1 VAPDALR
8 VVELAQRSDTGRVR
22 DHNEDR
28 SYATPAVVAV
38 ADGMG
43 GALAGE
49 VAAQIAVAAVER
61 VGTGADRGRLRAALE
76 DANRDIRRLAAQ
88 DAGKAGMGTTMTAAS
103 VHDGRADIVHVGDS
117 RAYLW
122 RDGGLLRLTE
132 DHSVVGELLRR
143 GTISQEEA
151 DHHPHRNVITRALGA
166 EPQVQVDVVTQEL
179 ADGDV
184 LLLCSDGLYGEVGE
198 PEIAGELAR
207 AGSLEEA
214 AAALVA
220 MANGAGGHDNVTVVL
235 ARIGHGEEAAAVAAE
250 VAPATTQEHPVV
262 DGPDR
267 RRTVIGGVRSSH
279 PEGAA
284 PSAPPRVLERAGA
297 RRRRR
302 GPLVAA
308 LAVALALIAGGTA
321 WAVSRAYTLEEGP
334 DGTVRVERGLALGPL
349 DLTSGWQG
357 TGVPAAEV
365 AAGAHAADVGDVG
378 GQGATVLRAV
388 RIVWGDGLAD
398 PPALVPVEPPA
409 PAPARRAAGGTTTTG
424 GAP

>member
-1 VAPDALR
+1 VAPDPLR

-28 SYATPAVVAV
+28 SYASPGLVAV

-49 VAAQIAVAAVER
+49 VAAQIAVTAVER
-61 VGTGADRGRLRAALE
+61 VGATDDPQRLRAAVE
-76 DANRDIRRLAAQ
+76 EANRTIRRMAAE

-143 GTISQEEA
+143 GSISQDEA

-166 EPQVQVDVVTQEL
+166 EPQVQVDVVRQDLTE
-179 ADGDV
+179 DDV
-184 LLLCSDGLYGEVGE
+184 LLLCSDGLYGEVSE
-198 PEIAGELAR
+198 AEIATELAR

-214 AAALVA
+214 AAALVS

-235 ARIGHGEEAAAVAAE
+235 ARVGRGEEAVAI
-250 VAPATTQEHPVV
+250 APDDAPTTQEHPVMHP
-262 DGPDR
+262 GPDR
-267 RRTVIGGVRSSH
+267 RRTVIGGVRSSQ
-279 PEGAA
+279 PDGAA
-284 PSAPPRVLERAGA
+284 PAAPPRVLERAGA
-297 RRRRR
+297 RKRRR

-308 LAVALALIAGGTA
+308 LAVALALIAGGAA
-321 WAVSRAYTLEEGP
+321 WAVSRAYTLDEGT
-334 DGTVRVERGLALGPL
+334 DGTVQVQRGLALGPL
-349 DLTSGWQG
+349 DLTSTWQG
-357 TGVPAAEV
+357 TGVPADRV
-365 AAGAHAADVGDVG
+365 ATGAHAADVGDVG

-388 RIVWGDGLAD
+388 RIVWADGLD
-398 PPALVPVEPPA
+398 QPPVLVAVRPRT
-409 PAPARRAAGGTTTTG
+409 PARTTTATTPAGG
-424 GAP
+424 AR